1 MRGIRL
7 AVQAI
12 IFTDNS
18 IRSRVNHQEWYMSK
32 MLKNF
37 RTENTPG
44 LYSASYFPSGSPCW
58 ITVPKIDVM
67 AKARNKDIVSLI
79 EEKNLYIL
87 TGLLNYIL
95 IHNVDG
101 LDTTGSKSLS
111 SRFQTRKN
119 SNCAFAFL
127 FLS

>member
-1 MRGIRL
+1 M

-12 IFTDNS
+12 TLTDNN
-18 IRSRVNHQEWYMSK
+18 IKSRVNHHEWYMSK

-37 RTENTPG
+37 KKETTLGP
-44 LYSASYFPSGSPCW
+44 YSASYLARGSPCW

-67 AKARNKDIVSLI
+67 AKARNKEIVSLS

-87 TGLLNYIL
+87 TDLLNHIL
-95 IHNVDG
+95 VRNVNG

-111 SRFQTRKN
+111 SR
-119 SNCAFAFL
+119 L
-127 FLS
+127 